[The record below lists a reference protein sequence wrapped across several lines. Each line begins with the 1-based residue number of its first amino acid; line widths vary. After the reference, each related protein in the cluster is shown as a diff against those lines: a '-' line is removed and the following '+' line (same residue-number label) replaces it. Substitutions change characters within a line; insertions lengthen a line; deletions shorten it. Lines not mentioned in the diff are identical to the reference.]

1 MYRVDISSKGASG
14 FIVRSNGNELNID
27 IKGTA
32 ISPPSVLLA
41 SVGSCMGVYI
51 RKYAQGAGLD
61 LKDFDIKVE
70 ADFVK
75 EPQVH
80 FKDINV
86 SIDLKGLDL
95 DERRKKALLGFIKNC
110 PVHNTLKSNPDINI
124 KIG

>member
-1 MYRVDISSKGASG
+1 MYRVAVSNKGASG
-14 FIVRSNGNELNID
+14 FIVRSNGKEFNID

-32 ISPPSVLLA
+32 MTPPDALLA
-41 SVGSCMGVYI
+41 SVGSCLGVYI

-61 LKDFDIKVE
+61 LKDFEIKVE

-80 FKDINV
+80 FKDIDV
-86 SIDLKGLDL
+86 SIDLKGLQL

-124 KIG
+124 RIG